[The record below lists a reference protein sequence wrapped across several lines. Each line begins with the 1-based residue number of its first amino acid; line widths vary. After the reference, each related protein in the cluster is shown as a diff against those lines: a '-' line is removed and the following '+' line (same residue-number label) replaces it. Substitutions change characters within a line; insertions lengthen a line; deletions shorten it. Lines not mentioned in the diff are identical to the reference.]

1 MVLLPPQCK
10 VTPMNTRPLVLPELL
25 PLLEEVPTVDLSPD
39 ALPGFRRG
47 LEYAAGQSF
56 LQAEDYPVILE
67 RLTIPATDTAPDI
80 RLLTVRPRKD
90 ATSPRPV
97 LLHLHGGGYFAGQPE
112 LTATQLCQ
120 FAQDL
125 DCVVISPDYRL
136 TPEHPFPAA
145 IEDAYTTL
153 CWITRNAD
161 TLGIDA
167 SRIGLTGESAGGGLA
182 AGLALLT
189 RDREGPTLLFQN
201 LVYPVLDDRTTTGQ
215 PDASP
220 VGGEFIWTRASNTF
234 MWTALLNPITP
245 GSADVSPYAAP
256 ARATDLSDLPP
267 TYLSVGAL
275 DLFLDEDLAYAQR
288 LIHQG
293 VSVELEI
300 VPGACHIFDQTDT
313 PVATRSIA
321 RRIDAMKR
329 GFGL

>member
-1 MVLLPPQCK
+1 
-10 VTPMNTRPLVLPELL
+10 MNTRSLILPELL
-25 PLLEEVPTVDLSPD
+25 PLLEEFPTINLSPET
-39 ALPGFRRG
+39 LPVGREE
-47 LEYAAGQSF
+47 LEQAAGQAF
-56 LQAEDYPVILE
+56 LQAEDYPVTLE
-67 RLTIPATDTAPDI
+67 RLSIPGTDNASPI
-80 RLLTVRPRKD
+80 RLLSVRPRKE
-90 ATSPRPV
+90 ATTPRPA
-97 LLHLHGGGYFAGQPE
+97 LLHIHGGGYLSGQPE
-112 LTATQLCQ
+112 LTTPQLCQ

-125 DCVVISPDYRL
+125 DCVVFSPDYRL
-136 TPEHPFPAA
+136 APEHPFPAG

-153 CWITRNAD
+153 CWITRNAE

-201 LVYPVLDDRTTTGQ
+201 LIYPMLDDRTITGQ

-220 VGGEFIWTRASNTF
+220 VGGEFVWTRVSNTF
-234 MWTALLNPITP
+234 AWTCLLNPLAP

-256 ARATDLSDLPP
+256 ARATDLSDLPS

-275 DLFLDEDLAYAQR
+275 DLFLDENLAYAQR

>member
-1 MVLLPPQCK
+1 
-10 VTPMNTRPLVLPELL
+10 MNTRSLVLPELL
-25 PLLEEVPTVDLSPD
+25 PLLEEIPTVDLSPES
-39 ALPGFRRG
+39 LPAFRSR
-47 LEYAAGQSF
+47 LEQTAGQSF
-56 LQAEDYPVILE
+56 LQAEDYPVTLE
-67 RLTIPATDTAPDI
+67 RLTIPATDDTPAI
-80 RLLTVRPRKD
+80 RLLTVRPRKE
-90 ATSPRPV
+90 ATGQRPA

-112 LTATQLCQ
+112 LTTTQLCQ
-120 FAQDL
+120 FAQEL

-161 TLGIDA
+161 TLGIDTA
-167 SRIGLTGESAGGGLA
+167 RIGLTGESAGGGLA

-201 LVYPVLDDRTTTGQ
+201 LVYPVLDDRTITGQ

-220 VGGEFIWTRASNTF
+220 VGGEFLWTRASNTF
-234 MWTALLNPITP
+234 MWTALLNPVAP

-267 TYLSVGAL
+267 VYLCVGAL
-275 DLFLDEDLAYAQR
+275 DLFLDEDLAYARR

-293 VSVELEI
+293 ISVELEI

>member
-1 MVLLPPQCK
+1 
-10 VTPMNTRPLVLPELL
+10 MNTRSLVLPELL
-25 PLLEEVPTVDLSPD
+25 PFLEEIPTVDLSPES
-39 ALPGFRRG
+39 LPAFRDG
-47 LEYAAGQSF
+47 LEHLAGQSF
-56 LQAEDYPVILE
+56 LQAEDYPVTLE
-67 RLTIPATDTAPDI
+67 RLTIPATDTSPAI
-80 RLLTVRPRKD
+80 RLLSVRPRKE
-90 ATSPRPV
+90 ATAPRPA
-97 LLHLHGGGYFAGQPE
+97 LLHLHGGGYFSGQPE

-125 DCVVISPDYRL
+125 DCVVLSPDYRL
-136 TPEHPFPAA
+136 APEHPFPAA

-153 CWITRNAD
+153 CWITRNAE

-201 LVYPVLDDRTTTGQ
+201 LIYPMLDDRTIADQ
-215 PDASP
+215 LNSSP
-220 VGGEFIWTRASNTF
+220 VGGEFLWTRTSNTF
-234 MWTALLNPITP
+234 AWTSLLNPVTP
-245 GSADVSPYAAP
+245 GSEDVSPYAAP

-267 TYLSVGAL
+267 VYLSVGAL
-275 DLFLDEDLAYAQR
+275 DLFLDENLVYAQR

-300 VPGACHIFDQTDT
+300 VPGACHVFDQTDT
-313 PVATRSIA
+313 QVATRSIA